1 MAFKP
6 DAAKIKRWREE
17 RHWSQ
22 EHLAELAGIAVR
34 TLQRIENGDGA
45 SQESLMALAAAYGV
59 DTIALSV
66 DPQQEA
72 QRLADLKAAEAEAS
86 MRLGFYA
93 HLASFG
99 LAIAIFGTLA
109 LASGDVDLLKVVIW
123 WIAPLTVHGLVVFL
137 TQLNA
142 RHDRKFGKDGL

>member
-1 MAFKP
+1 
-6 DAAKIKRWREE
+6 
-17 RHWSQ
+17 
-22 EHLAELAGIAVR
+22 
-34 TLQRIENGDGA
+34 
-45 SQESLMALAAAYGV
+45 
-59 DTIALSV
+59 
-66 DPQQEA
+66 
-72 QRLADLKAAEAEAS
+72 